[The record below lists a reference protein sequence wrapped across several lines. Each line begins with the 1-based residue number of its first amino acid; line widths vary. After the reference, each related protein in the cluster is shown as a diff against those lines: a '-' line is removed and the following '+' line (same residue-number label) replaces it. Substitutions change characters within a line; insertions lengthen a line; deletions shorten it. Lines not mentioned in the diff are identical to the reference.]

1 MSGIELTTFRLSV
14 WRSTNWANRP
24 IADVVIFSKSIKNIS
39 LQIVKKFLSIT
50 EVISFLM

>member
-24 IADVVIFSKSIKNIS
+24 IADVGTFSKSIKHIY
-39 LQIVKKFLSIT
+39 LQIVNKFLSIT
-50 EVISFLM
+50 EVIFFLI

>member
-24 IADVVIFSKSIKNIS
+24 IADVVIFSKSIKHMS
-39 LQIVKKFLSIT
+39 LQIVNKFLSIN
-50 EVISFLM
+50 EVIFFLI